1 MALSAFG
8 DKGFMPDDEMTAT
21 VLGESITLWQTIK
34 THFTAN
40 YKNTSEEWKF
50 YGKEAGW
57 TKNIKSGKRTLF
69 MFVPQSGAFQV
80 YFTLGEKAVAVAHS
94 SDLPKEIIALIPD
107 AKACVCGYGLRLD
120 IKTEADV
127 NTVIKLIELKDKN

>member
-1 MALSAFG
+1 MVLSAFD
-8 DKGFMPDDEMTAT
+8 DKGLMPNDEMVTE

-50 YGKEAGW
+50 YGKESGW

-69 MFVPQSGAFQV
+69 MFVPMSGIFQII
-80 YFTLGEKAVAVAHS
+80 FTLGEKAVEAAKG
-94 SDLPKEIIALIPD
+94 SDLPKKITSLIPD
-107 AKACVCGYGLRLD
+107 AKQCVCGFGFRLD
-120 IKTEADV
+120 IKTKADV
-127 NTVIKLIELKDKN
+127 NTVIKLIEIKDKN

>member
-1 MALSAFG
+1 MALSAF
-8 DKGFMPDDEMTAT
+8 DNKGLMPDDDMVAT
-21 VLGESITLWQTIK
+21 ILGESLTLWQTIK

-50 YGKEAGW
+50 YGKESGW

-69 MFVPQSGAFQV
+69 WFCPMNGMFQV
-80 YFTLGEKAVAVAHS
+80 GFTFSEKAVAAVHN
-94 SDLPKEIIALIPD
+94 SDLPKEITSLIPD

-120 IKTEADV
+120 IKTEADADA
-127 NTVIKLIELKDKN
+127 VIKLIAIKDKS

>member
-8 DKGFMPDDEMTAT
+8 DKGLMPNDEMVTE
-21 VLGESITLWQTIK
+21 VLGESITFWQTIK

-69 MFVPQSGAFQV
+69 MFVPMSGIFQII
-80 YFTLGEKAVAVAHS
+80 FTLGEKAAEAARG
-94 SDLPKEIIALIPD
+94 SDLPKEIIELIPD
-107 AKACVCGYGLRLD
+107 AKACVCGYGLRLN
-120 IKTEADV
+120 IKTEADAEA
-127 NTVIKLIELKDKN
+127 VIKLIAIKDKN